1 MAKVRVIARAVAQP
15 GKATELRNILQQL
28 LAPTRDEQGCEYYD
42 LFESNI
48 PDLFY
53 FDELWTT
60 QEDLDAHA
68 ASAHL
73 KELIPMA
80 NKIMAAPIEVN
91 LLTLID

>member
-15 GKATELRNILQQL
+15 GKGAELRGILQQL
-28 LAPTRDEQGCEYYD
+28 LAPSRDEQGCEYYD

-48 PDLFY
+48 PDIFY

-73 KELIPMA
+73 KELIPLA
-80 NKIMAAPIEVN
+80 NKIMTVPI
-91 LLTLID
+91 